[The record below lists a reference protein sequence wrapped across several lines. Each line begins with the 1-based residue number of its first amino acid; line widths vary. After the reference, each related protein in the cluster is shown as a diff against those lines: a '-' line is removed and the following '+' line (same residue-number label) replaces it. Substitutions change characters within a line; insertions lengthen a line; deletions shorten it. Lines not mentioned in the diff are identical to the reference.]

1 METMLAGRLTT
12 GGGAFAVEE
21 VPVPEPGP
29 GQVLIRVR
37 AAGVCLSDVH
47 LIQGVLA
54 PQPLTGDKVT
64 LGHETAGE
72 VKALGDGVTGFA
84 EGDPVVL
91 QAGELRDGTP
101 CTRGVNIDGGWAEY
115 AVAAA
120 EAVVP
125 LPPGIPFEQACIIPD
140 AVSTPWAAITS
151 GANVRPAE
159 AVAVWGVGGLG
170 AHAVQLLR
178 MVGACPVIAVDPLAA
193 ARERALRL
201 GADVALDP
209 ADPEFGD
216 LLRAAAGAGG
226 VAAAFDFAGVPAA
239 RDQAL
244 SALAEYGRLVLV
256 GLTDQP
262 FTIRNNLWFCRFRQ
276 QVLGHYGSRPED
288 LVDLVRLA
296 GMHRLDLSGSVS
308 AIHPLAEAAQAVDAL
323 ERKEGNPIRLILR
336 P

>member
-1 METMLAGRLTT
+1 MLAGRLTT
-12 GGGAFAVEE
+12 EGGGFAVEE

-29 GQVLIRVR
+29 GQVLVRVR

-47 LIQGVLA
+47 LIQGMLA
-54 PQPLTGDKVT
+54 PHPLSGNKVT

-72 VKALGDGVTGFA
+72 VAALGGGVTALA
-84 EGDPVVL
+84 EGDRVVL
-91 QAGELRDGTP
+91 QAGERRDGTT

-120 EAVVP
+120 DAVVP

-151 GANVRPAE
+151 GAHVRPAE

-170 AHAVQLLR
+170 AHAIQLLR

-201 GADVALDP
+201 GADTALDP
-209 ADPEFGD
+209 TDPEFAT
-216 LLRAAAGAGG
+216 LLRAASAGG

-244 SALAEYGRLVLV
+244 ASLAESGRLVLV

-262 FTIRNNLWFCRFRQ
+262 FTIRDNLWFCRFRQ
-276 QVLGHYGSRPED
+276 RVIGHYGSAPED
-288 LVDLVRLA
+288 LVDLVRLV
-296 GMHRLDLSGSVS
+296 GMGRLDLSGSIS
-308 AIHPLAEAAQAVDAL
+308 AIHPLADAARAVDVL
-323 ERKEGNPIRLILR
+323 ERKEGDPIRLILR

>member
-1 METMLAGRLTT
+1 MLAGRLTT
-12 GGGAFAVEE
+12 GGGGFAVEE

-29 GQVLIRVR
+29 GQVLVRVR

-47 LIQGVLA
+47 LIQGMLA
-54 PQPLTGDKVT
+54 PQPLTGNKVT

-72 VKALGDGVTGFA
+72 VAVLGAGVTGLA
-84 EGDPVVL
+84 EGDRVVL
-91 QAGELRDGTP
+91 QAGEVRGGVS

-115 AVAAA
+115 TVAAA
-120 EAVVP
+120 DAVVP
-125 LPPGIPFEQACIIPD
+125 LPSGIPFEQACVIPD

-151 GANVRPAE
+151 GAEVRPAE

-178 MVGACPVIAVDPLAA
+178 LVGACPVIAVDPLPA

-201 GADVALDP
+201 GADAALDP
-209 ADPEFGD
+209 ADPEFATRV
-216 LLRAAAGAGG
+216 RAAAGAGG
-226 VAAAFDFAGVPAA
+226 IDAAFDFAGVPAA

-244 SALAEYGRLVLV
+244 ASLAESGRLVLV

-262 FTIRNNLWFCRFRQ
+262 FTIRDNLWFCRFRQ
-276 QVLGHYGSRPED
+276 RVLGHYGSRPED
-288 LVDLVRLA
+288 LVDLVRLV
-296 GMHRLDLSGSVS
+296 GLQRLDLSGSIS
-308 AIHPLAEAAQAVDAL
+308 GTYRLADAAQAVEAL
-323 ERKEGNPIRLILR
+323 ERKEGNPIRLILT